1 LCLEADADS
10 SRLRDESTL
19 GKAKVA
25 AMKTSES
32 VSVSL
37 KKASKSLEEMGK
49 GKVAQSSNS
58 KVVVAAETKVK
69 EKDKR
74 KISTET
80 VKRTLYEAFE
90 ISDSEDGDVLSTP
103 RTATTSKKTKNT
115 AAIIAANDSTKK
127 AKTPVLIGRKEV
139 CAKEPEVIEIDG
151 DDDDN
156 AESSEFNRLMVKLQA
171 KSARKR
177 NAKKRRKLRKLY
189 GKLLHFSNSA

>member
-1 LCLEADADS
+1 
-10 SRLRDESTL
+10 
-19 GKAKVA
+19 
-25 AMKTSES
+25 M
-32 VSVSL
+32 SL
-37 KKASKSLEEMGK
+37 KKASKSLEKTAK

-58 KVVVAAETKVK
+58 KVMFAAETKVVK

-90 ISDSEDGDVLSTP
+90 ISDSEDGDVPSTP
-103 RTATTSKKTKNT
+103 RTATTSKKTKST
-115 AAIIAANDSTKK
+115 AIAANDSTKK
-127 AKTPVLIGRKEV
+127 AKTPVVIGRKEV
-139 CAKEPEVIEIDG
+139 RAKEPEVIEIDG

-156 AESSEFNRLMVKLQA
+156 AESSELDRLMVKLQA

-189 GKLLHFSNSA
+189 GKLLQFLNYVKIIG